1 MDSFADVA
9 CVVRT
14 VGERTTGACISLLEN
29 FFGAGAV
36 AIVSREP
43 FSAALRASLETGIT
57 LGKPWTLV
65 IDADVLIH
73 APGLAAML
81 RDRHAL
87 PERTFMHHASVMDK
101 FFRRYRRAGN
111 RLYRTACLPVALG
124 MISTEKCLRPERDLC
139 QAMLE
144 NGYRNFQS
152 YRIVGIHDYGQY
164 YRDILR
170 KMVLFSAKH
179 QNILDWLR
187 GVWAQDMDD
196 MDFRAAMDGLDNA
209 DSEPAMEVGLKLLH
223 RLPDRLLGKWEALE
237 KKALHPGEVAAKDV
251 EELLKSELALAG
263 ITPTSETA
271 PREYASCV
279 E

>member
-1 MDSFADVA
+1 MDNFADVA

-14 VGERTTGACISLLEN
+14 IGERTTGACISLAEN
-29 FFGAGAV
+29 FFGANAV
-36 AIVSREP
+36 EVVCREP
-43 FSAALRASLETGIT
+43 FSAALRMSLERGINM
-57 LGKPWTLV
+57 GKPWTLI

-81 RDRHAL
+81 GDRRDL
-87 PERTFMHHASVMDK
+87 PGNTFMYHASVMDK

-124 MISTEKCLRPERDLC
+124 MIVSGKCLRPERDLC
-139 QAMLE
+139 QSMLE
-144 NGYRNFQS
+144 SGYRNFQS
-152 YRIVGIHDYGQY
+152 YGIVGIHDYGQY

-179 QNILDWLR
+179 KSILDWLKSQ
-187 GVWAQDMDD
+187 WAEAGEDK
-196 MDFRAAMDGLDNA
+196 DFMAALDGLNHA
-209 DSEPAMEVGLKLLH
+209 HTAETMEVGLKLLQ
-223 RLPDRLLGKWEALE
+223 RLPARLIEKWAYLE
-237 KKALHPGEVAAKDV
+237 KPSPGPDEFDEKKVG
-251 EELLKSELALAG
+251 ELLKSELARVG
-263 ITPTSETA
+263 IVPTTETR